1 MALASALQ
9 QLMLIWGG
17 GGVVTVQYMLPIKPN
32 SRINNYFPSGR
43 GYSDNLNAKI
53 LTYKPSSRGISN
65 SPSGCITSIIPNA
78 H

>member
-1 MALASALQ
+1 MALAGVIQ

-17 GGVVTVQYMLPIKPN
+17 GGVTVQYMLPIKPN
-32 SRINNYFPSGR
+32 SRINNSFPSGR

-65 SPSGCITSIIPNA
+65 SPSGGITSIIPNA
-78 H
+78 R